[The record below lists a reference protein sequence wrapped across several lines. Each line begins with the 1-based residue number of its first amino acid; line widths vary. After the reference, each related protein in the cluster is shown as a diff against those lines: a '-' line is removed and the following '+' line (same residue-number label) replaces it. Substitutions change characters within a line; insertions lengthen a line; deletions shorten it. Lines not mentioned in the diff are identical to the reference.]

1 MYHVK
6 EALPKRP
13 EGKGELTS
21 SVAAI
26 VETIRE
32 RGDSALLEYGHRFDL
47 SSRSSFRITDEE
59 IQAAIEEVDTSLLD
73 HIKTAAHNIRAFAER
88 QKETLTDLPEQEL
101 SPGVFLGHRA
111 IPVESCGCYVPGGG
125 YPLFSTAL
133 MLAIPAS
140 VAGVKRI
147 VACSPVMKGTDKIHP
162 ATLSALSIAGV
173 DEIYAVGGAQAIAAM
188 AFGTEQIAPVDVIA
202 GPGNRYVTEAK
213 RQCYGQVGIDFVAGP
228 SEVLIIA
235 DESANPEILAADI
248 LAQSEHDLNA
258 RGILLCTDEDI
269 AKATASAVERQ
280 LKDLATA
287 EMAGRAWRE
296 NGEIIIV
303 DSLEQACEISNR
315 YAPEH
320 LELVVQDPETLI
332 PALTNYGAL
341 FIGEMSAEVFGD
353 YVSGS
358 NHTLPTLR
366 ASRYTGGVWVGT
378 FTKICTSQRMT
389 PEGVARLAPV
399 AEAMAKAEG
408 LEAHGKAA
416 SIRLKNK

>member
-1 MYHVK
+1 MKILKRPTKKGQEENESLRTTVSRIVLSVQDSGD
-6 EALPKRP
+6 EALLDYCR
-13 EGKGELTS
+13 
-21 SVAAI
+21 
-26 VETIRE
+26 
-32 RGDSALLEYGHRFDL
+32 RFDL
-47 SSRSSFRITDEE
+47 STRETLRISQEETD
-59 IQAAIEEVDTSLLD
+59 AALASTDPELLNY
-73 HIKTAAHNIRAFAER
+73 IKTAAHNIRAFAER
-88 QKETLTDLPEQEL
+88 QKETLADLPEQEL

-235 DESANPEILAADI
+235 DESADPEILAADI

-258 RGILLCTDEDI
+258 RGILLCTDKDI
-269 AKATASAVERQ
+269 ANATASAVERQ

-296 NGEIIIV
+296 NGEIVIV
-303 DSLEQACEISNR
+303 DSLKQACEISNR

-320 LELVVQDPETLI
+320 LELAVRDPETLI